1 MKKIAITL
9 TAISSFWLASC
20 GGNQDAQNH
29 DDHGT
34 QSQEQAGSMVA
45 DDKPVTSIDL
55 AAGDDMRFSQKD
67 FTVPVGQQITL
78 TLKHTGQSDKN
89 IMGHN
94 VVILKPGSSTS
105 DFGNAAVNAK
115 AEDYVPKELADKV
128 IAHTQLIGGG
138 EQTEIKF
145 TITEPGDYP
154 FLCSFPGH
162 FGMMKGT
169 ITAK

>member
-1 MKKIAITL
+1 MKKIAITM

-20 GGNQDAQNH
+20 GGNQESH
-29 DDHGT
+29 DHDHAT
-34 QSQEQAGSMVA
+34 QSQEQAGSMIA
-45 DDKPVTSIDL
+45 DEKPVTTIDL
-55 AAGDDMRFSQKD
+55 AAGDDMRFSQQD
-67 FTVPVGQQITL
+67 FTVPAGQEITL

-89 IMGHN
+89 MMGHN

-105 DFGNAAVNAK
+105 DYGNGAVNAK
-115 AEDYVPKELADKV
+115 AEDYVPKEMADKV
-128 IAHTQLIGGG
+128 VAHTQLIGGG

-145 TITEPGDYP
+145 TLTEPGTYP

-169 ITAK
+169 ITVK